1 MDDLELARKCAKA
14 DKVAWE
20 EFLKK
25 YSRLIYNY
33 INCTIRI
40 KGHGF
45 EPSVIDE
52 IFNELISSLIQNNFK
67 KLKTYQGKNKASLAS
82 WLRQV
87 AINFCLDYLR
97 KQKPPMVSLDAP
109 VDDELFL
116 SEVIP
121 YRGQTA
127 TEELLKK
134 EEVQSLTDCIQR
146 LDLDDKFFLEL
157 TLKRALSPEEL
168 KNFFR
173 VSRAVIDMRRRRII
187 ERLRDCFKGKGFELL
202 E

>member
-1 MDDLELARKCAKA
+1 MDDLEFAGKCAKA
-14 DKVAWE
+14 DKIAWK
-20 EFLKK
+20 EFLEK
-25 YSRLIYNY
+25 YSRLIYSY
-33 INCTIRI
+33 INSTIRI
-40 KGHGF
+40 KGYVF

-52 IFNELISSLIQNNFK
+52 IFNEIISSLIQNNFK

-87 AINFCLDYLR
+87 TINFCLDHLR
-97 KQKPPMVSLDAP
+97 KQKTPMVSLDAP
-109 VDDELFL
+109 VDDDMSL

-121 YRGQTA
+121 YRGLTA
-127 TEELLKK
+127 GEELLKK

-146 LDLDDKFFLEL
+146 LDLEDKFFLEL
-157 TLKRALSPEEL
+157 TLKRALSQEEL